1 MTSAGASARPITGG
15 LSIGAVLARLKGEFP
30 DLTISKIRFL
40 EAEELVTPERTGA
53 GYRQFSAADIARLR
67 YILTA
72 QRDHYLPLKVIRE
85 QLDAIDRGADPS
97 AHPAAHGDAQPAA
110 ALPRPFAVA
119 LAASDFEL
127 TQQGETR
134 LTRTELCQEAGL
146 TPEQLDQAES
156 FGLVEVGPRG
166 FYDEDAVLA
175 ARTVAELLDLGLESR
190 HLRTLRTTAERESA
204 MVVQLV
210 AATARQ
216 RDPLARQRAGADAV
230 SHAATLLRL
239 HALLVKAALAREL
252 GT

>member
-1 MTSAGASARPITGG
+1 MTSAGASARSSSGG
-15 LSIGAVLARLKGEFP
+15 LSIGAVLARLKQEFP
-30 DLTISKIRFL
+30 DLSISKIRFL
-40 EAEELVTPERTGA
+40 ETEELVTPERTGS

-85 QLDAIDRGADPS
+85 QLEAIDRGAVPTDPR
-97 AHPAAHGDAQPAA
+97 AAAATSGA

-134 LTRTELCQEAGL
+134 LTRDELCDEAGL
-146 TPEQLDQAES
+146 TAEQLEQAES
-156 FGLVEVGPRG
+156 FGLVEVGPHG
-166 FYDEDAVLA
+166 FYGADAVLA
-175 ARTVAELLDLGLESR
+175 ARTVAELLELGLESR
-190 HLRTLRTTAERESA
+190 HLRALRTTAERESA

-239 HALLVKAALAREL
+239 HALLVKSALGREL
-252 GT
+252 GI